1 MAGTE
6 NSSQNDRERGDR
18 EYEQR
23 ADRGPGAHSGREQQP
38 QERTVPGTASATEGY
53 ESGGTAG
60 GETLRGVQ
68 RDEEEEGDS

>member
-6 NSSQNDRERGDR
+6 KSLQNDRERHQDR
-18 EYEQR
+18 ERRE

-53 ESGGTAG
+53 NSRGTGSGESL
-60 GETLRGVQ
+60 EGVQ
-68 RDEEEEGDS
+68 KDDEESS